1 MNSIKKE
8 NFPSNEYFL
17 SDKELSFL
25 PTIARRNFKHYL
37 MLRFLFTFGITSTQ
51 LTGLKIKD
59 INTVEKT
66 IRISIPRSNSFK
78 ILTFP
83 KPLFIQLNSTVD
95 WKDTESYLFPG
106 RNAVRMSSRSIGKF
120 IQRLNQEFG
129 CRLSISRIR
138 NYSGKTLLES
148 GWKPK
153 EVQAFF
159 GHKTS
164 KTTKKL
170 IRKMDFNQLP
180 ENKDL
185 SVIGLF

>member
-8 NFPSNEYFL
+8 NFQLKDYFL
-17 SDKELSFL
+17 SENELTFL
-25 PTIARRNFKHYL
+25 PMLARRNFKHYL
-37 MLRFLFTFGITSTQ
+37 MLRFLFTFGITSNQ

-59 INTVEKT
+59 INTESRT
-66 IRISIPRSNSFK
+66 IRILISRSKSYK
-78 ILTFP
+78 TLTFP

-95 WKDTESYLFPG
+95 WKDSESYLFPG
-106 RNAVRMSSRSIGKF
+106 RNSHRMSSRSIGKF
-120 IQRLNQEFG
+120 IQRLNREFG
-129 CRLSISRIR
+129 CKLSISRIR

-148 GWKPK
+148 GWNPK

-170 IRKMDFNQLP
+170 IRKMGFQAA

-185 SVIGLF
+185 GVIGLF